1 VKISR
6 SRSVQGFLVLQT
18 CEKKM
23 KKNASKLLSRFVLI
37 SLVALLG
44 SVRGVQSA
52 DLIIATNAEITFP
65 SCLDEITYNYF
76 FTVVDDGGGISTP
89 TISNLDYEFTG
100 PSQVDVYD
108 SDPFT
113 YATFE
118 VAVKVPS
125 PALGV
130 AANDC
135 FAITYEGESVN
146 PCFDV
151 VKPPIENCVN
161 QEFVSACAKRNNGM
175 VRIVPPD
182 VACRKDENPIDLVV
196 ATPDEGNL
204 NGLAVPDAPASRREQ

>member
-1 VKISR
+1 LR
-6 SRSVQGFLVLQT
+6 
-18 CEKKM
+18 EKNE
-23 KKNASKLLSRFVLI
+23 KNAFKLLSRFVLI

-44 SVRGVQSA
+44 SIRGVQAQQPA

-65 SCLDEITYNYF
+65 SCLDEMTYFYL

-89 TISNLDYEFTG
+89 TISNLGYSFTG
-100 PSQVDVYD
+100 PKQIDVYD

-113 YATFE
+113 YATYE

-125 PALGV
+125 PALGA

-135 FAITYEGESVN
+135 FTITYEGESVT

-196 ATPDEGNL
+196 ATPDEGNP
-204 NGLAVPDAPASRREQ
+204 NGLRVPDAPASRREQ